1 MHRTL
6 ALLAQTGAQ
15 IPGGADDSGGLGPL
29 QLPEVR
35 YLAISPILTLT
46 VGALVLLTIASLL
59 GRRPGRGFYAWFTVL
74 TSVVALVFSAILWN
88 DVRDRGGSTAYAGAV
103 AIDGF
108 AVFFMVLLA
117 AVTAIGALIADA
129 YLRREDL
136 DGPEYYVLSMLSAS
150 GGMLMAAANDLIV
163 VFLGLEILSLALYV
177 LTALHR
183 RRAASG
189 EAGLKYFV
197 LGSFSSA
204 FLLYGIAL
212 VYGATG
218 STNMATI
225 AQFLAENVLVRGGVL
240 LAGIVLILV
249 GLGFK
254 VAAVP
259 FHSWTPDVYQGAPT
273 PAVAFMAAAAKAAGF
288 AALLRVFLSAFGL
301 IEQDWS
307 PLIWA
312 LAALTLLVGSV
323 LAVVQSDVKRM
334 LAYSSISHAGYV
346 LLGLEAGTD
355 AGVAGSL
362 FYLLAYAFI
371 VLGSFAIVTL
381 AGRGGDRA
389 HAIESYKG
397 MSSLRPA
404 LAMTF
409 TVFLLAQAGVPL
421 TTGFLAK
428 FEVIRAAVE
437 AESYVLAVLAML
449 CAVIGAFVYLRLVL
463 YMWTPAED
471 SETADAEVGDETA
484 RPTIPTGAAVAL
496 AFTVAFTLV
505 VGILPGPVLD
515 FARDAHLLF

>member
-1 MHRTL
+1 MLT

-15 IPGGADDSGGLGPL
+15 VPGGAGQGGGLPPL

-35 YLAISPILTLT
+35 YLAISPILALT
-46 VGALVLLTIASLL
+46 VGALVLLTISSLL
-59 GRRPGRGFYAWFTVL
+59 GRKPGRGFYAWFTVL
-74 TSVVALVFSAILWN
+74 TSAVALVFSAILWN

-108 AVFFMVLLA
+108 AVFFFVLLA
-117 AVTAIGALIADA
+117 GVTAIGALIADA
-129 YLRREDL
+129 YLRREEL

-150 GGMLMAAANDLIV
+150 GGMLMAAANDLLV
-163 VFLGLEILSLALYV
+163 LFLGLEILSLALYV
-177 LTALHR
+177 LAALHR
-183 RRAASG
+183 RRAESG

-197 LGSFSSA
+197 LGAFSSA
-204 FLLYGIAL
+204 FFLYGIAL

-225 AQFLAENVLVRGGVL
+225 AQFLAENVLVRSGVL
-240 LAGIVLILV
+240 LAGVVLILV

-273 PAVAFMAAAAKAAGF
+273 PSTAFMAAAAKAAGF
-288 AALLRVFLSAFGL
+288 AGLLRIFVSAFGI
-301 IEQDWS
+301 IEADWS

-312 LAALTLLVGSV
+312 LAALTLLVGSA
-323 LAVVQSDVKRM
+323 LAVVQTDVKRM

-346 LLGLEAGTD
+346 LLGLEAGSD
-355 AGVAGSL
+355 GGVAGSL

-381 AGRGGDRA
+381 VGRGGDRA
-389 HAIESYKG
+389 HALESYKG
-397 MSSLRPA
+397 LSARRPA
-404 LAMTF
+404 LALTF

-449 CAVIGAFVYLRLVL
+449 CAVIGAFAYLRLVM
-463 YMWTPAED
+463 YMWAPAE
-471 SETADAEVGDETA
+471 GDESTEPA
-484 RPTIPTGAAVAL
+484 EGGRATLPTGAAVAL